1 MPLTIVRLMVRLSNA
16 PKEEMMSEIELPAT
30 IPVFPLPNVV
40 LFPDVMLPLHIF
52 EPRYRQM
59 IRETR
64 EKTPPLIGMALLRGN
79 WQEQYEGR
87 PEIFPICCAGEMVR
101 VSPQPDGRFNILLR
115 GVRECHVKEELTDT
129 GKLYREFAVEWRQPN
144 PQPLVSVL
152 RQDLNR
158 LLEAYLKKN
167 ETVQKFLSD
176 PTVEDDFFVNF
187 FAFHLDFL
195 PIEKQSLLE
204 AASIPERA
212 TLLRD
217 MLDFKLTEGRWADGG
232 PSSKSRLH

>member
-1 MPLTIVRLMVRLSNA
+1 MSGAEQATI
-16 PKEEMMSEIELPAT
+16 

-59 IRETR
+59 VKETQD
-64 EKTPPLIGMALLRGN
+64 KTPPLIGMALLRGN

-87 PEIFPICCAGEMVR
+87 PDIYPVCCAGEIVR
-101 VSPQPDGRFNILLR
+101 VAPLPDGRFNILLR
-115 GVRECHVKEELTDT
+115 GARECLVKEEIQGT
-129 GKLYREFAVEWRQPN
+129 GKLYREFAVEWRRPE
-144 PQPLVSVL
+144 PQPLAATV

-158 LLEAYLKKN
+158 LLDAYLQKN
-167 ETVQKFLSD
+167 ETVQKFLHD
-176 PTVEDDFFVNF
+176 PTVEDKFFVNF
-187 FAFHLDFL
+187 FSFHLDFQ

-204 AASIPERA
+204 AASPTERA

-217 MLDFKLTEGRWADGG
+217 MLDFKLTEGRWAEG
-232 PSSKSRLH
+232 SSSNKPRLH

>member
-1 MPLTIVRLMVRLSNA
+1 
-16 PKEEMMSEIELPAT
+16 MSEVELPTT

-59 IRETR
+59 VREAR
-64 EKTPPLIGMALLRGN
+64 EKIPPLIGMALLRGN

-87 PEIFPICCAGEMVR
+87 PEVFPICCAGEMVR
-101 VSPQPDGRFNILLR
+101 LSPLPDGRFNILLR
-115 GVRECHVKEELTDT
+115 GWRECQIKEELSNT

-144 PQPLVSVL
+144 SQPLAPSL

-158 LLEAYLKKN
+158 LLDAYLKKN

-176 PTVEDDFFVNF
+176 PTVEDYFFVNF
-187 FAFHLDFL
+187 FAFHLDLL

-204 AASIPERA
+204 ASSIPERA
-212 TLLRD
+212 TLLHD
-217 MLDFKLTEGRWADGG
+217 MLDFKLTEGHWADGG
-232 PSSKSRLH
+232 PSTKSRLH

>member
-1 MPLTIVRLMVRLSNA
+1 
-16 PKEEMMSEIELPAT
+16 MSEVELPTT

-59 IRETR
+59 IQETR
-64 EKTPPLIGMALLRGN
+64 EKTPPLIGLALLRGN

-87 PEIFPICCAGEMVR
+87 PEVFPVCCAGEMVR
-101 VSPQPDGRFNILLR
+101 VSPMPDGRFNVLLR
-115 GVRECHVKEELTDT
+115 GVQECHLKEELSGT
-129 GKLYREFAVEWRQPN
+129 GKLYREFAVEWRQPD
-144 PQPLVSVL
+144 PQLLALSL
-152 RQDLNR
+152 RRELDG

-176 PTVEDDFFVNF
+176 PTVEDGFFVNF
-187 FAFHLDFL
+187 FSFHLDLL

-204 AASIPERA
+204 AVSLPERA
-212 TLLRD
+212 TRLRD
-217 MLDFKLTEGRWADGG
+217 TLDFKLTEGHWTDGG
-232 PSSKSRLH
+232 SANKSRLH

>member
-1 MPLTIVRLMVRLSNA
+1 
-16 PKEEMMSEIELPAT
+16 MSEVELPNV

-40 LFPDVMLPLHIF
+40 LFPEVMLPLHIF

-59 IRETR
+59 VRETR
-64 EKTPPLIGMALLRGN
+64 EKNPPLIGMALLRGD
-79 WQEQYEGR
+79 WQERYEGK
-87 PEIFPICCAGEMVR
+87 PEVFPVCCAGEMVR
-101 VSPQPDGRFNILLR
+101 ISALQDGRFNVLLK
-115 GVRECHVKEELTDT
+115 GFRECQVKEELPDT
-129 GKLYREFAVEWRQPN
+129 GKLYREFVVEWRQPD
-144 PQPLVSVL
+144 QQSLASSL
-152 RQDLNR
+152 RQELNR
-158 LLEAYLKKN
+158 LLDSYLKKN

-204 AASIPERA
+204 AVAIPDRA
-212 TLLRD
+212 VLLRD

-232 PSSKSRLH
+232 PSNKSRLH

>member
-1 MPLTIVRLMVRLSNA
+1 
-16 PKEEMMSEIELPAT
+16 MSEVELPT
-30 IPVFPLPNVV
+30 IIPVFPLPNVV
-40 LFPDVMLPLHIF
+40 LFPEVMLPLHIF

-64 EKTPPLIGMALLRGN
+64 EKAPPLIGMALLRGN

-87 PEIFPICCAGEMVR
+87 PEVFPICCAGEMVR
-101 VSPQPDGRFNILLR
+101 IAPLQDGRFNVLLR
-115 GVRECHVKEELTDT
+115 GVRECSIKEELSNT
-129 GKLYREFAVEWRQPN
+129 GKLYREFVVEWRQPN
-144 PQPLVSVL
+144 PQPLVSSL
-152 RQDLNR
+152 RQDLDQ
-158 LLEAYLKKN
+158 LLDAYLKKN
-167 ETVQKFLSD
+167 EAVQKFLSD
-176 PTVEDDFFVNF
+176 PTVGDEFFVNF
-187 FAFHLDFL
+187 FAFHLDLL

-232 PSSKSRLH
+232 SSTKSRLH